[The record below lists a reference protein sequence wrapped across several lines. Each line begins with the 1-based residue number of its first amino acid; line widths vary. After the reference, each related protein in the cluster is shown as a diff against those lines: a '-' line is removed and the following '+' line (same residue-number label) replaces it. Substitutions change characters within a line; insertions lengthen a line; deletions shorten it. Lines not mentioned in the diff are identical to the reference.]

1 MYKLHVYNYIHLYIY
16 IIIYTCIVTT
26 LTWWAVEYT
35 VNQRENT
42 RQFPVPIFFGVSMI
56 WFSGHV
62 TLHRKIF
69 IQASIILGR
78 HLPHWWIHWSN
89 LEEWCCS
96 SLAFPNQVFS
106 WALWLVDWLTKD
118 SAHLPKEW
126 PLETHVIFF
135 VSRWSVDYP
144 LFTFTFRTVPPI
156 EFVFCVYVNTSFA
169 LSKKDI

>member
-1 MYKLHVYNYIHLYIY
+1 MYSYNIDMMSSWIH
-16 IIIYTCIVTT
+16 
-26 LTWWAVEYT
+26 
-35 VNQRENT
+35 RESTRNT

-62 TLHRKIF
+62 RLHRKIF

-96 SLAFPNQVFS
+96 SLAFPKQVFS

-135 VSRWSVDYP
+135 WAGDLWITPFLFSLSARHHQLSLFFVCMWIPP
-144 LFTFTFRTVPPI
+144 LPSQKKTSN
-156 EFVFCVYVNTSFA
+156 VF
-169 LSKKDI
+169 I